1 VTVLY
6 RSIWQAPE
14 DDAIQVAT
22 EEFVSW
28 LASKNITVDVPDEG
42 DAAGSGVEIEARHG
56 DNDSGTIAR
65 WVLREDR
72 DGDRW
77 LTTFTVICPEG
88 EDESWFWVDVDN
100 VSAEYLEAVT
110 VPAPRLVRHLLD
122 RMPGSHRGPQVLY
135 SGALHLRA
143 DQLSEFYTELKDSDR
158 ELPVVVFGYDPKIG
172 IDRSMERARTAA
184 EILAGHCRVYSLGD
198 LGEENFR
205 NHVGDDLAVWRGAA
219 RVYLPGVNP
228 DNPNPQR
235 HKYFLPRTF
244 AHSKRKPGMLVADYM
259 ARLISRQPPPKAF
272 FGLRSLIDT
281 RDFAAYEELFS
292 EYEAIRREAD
302 GLKEELFDAT
312 AELDDVADRLQT
324 ARREQ
329 QRVWNAA
336 RSSGVDG
343 ELMEALTLTVE
354 IEDSRFAEPG
364 SCQEAIDLAGQHL
377 GSLVV
382 HTEAGQD
389 LESIDQALESRSW
402 TRSIWQGL
410 VALNE
415 YAVAAAEFNGNFWL
429 WCSDSGH
436 AWAWPATDKKLA
448 MGESQDVKTNA
459 RYREQR
465 VFPVDESVRPGG
477 RILMLAHLK
486 IAQGGGNHIPRVYF
500 YDDTKGTTG
509 KVHVGFIGPHN
520 LVKNRSG

>member
-1 VTVLY
+1 MSVLY

-42 DAAGSGVEIEARHG
+42 DAEGPGVEIEARHG
-56 DNDSGTIAR
+56 GNDSGAIAR

-77 LTTFTVICPEG
+77 VTTFTVICPEG

-100 VSAEYLEAVT
+100 VSAEYLETVT

-122 RMPGSHRGPQVLY
+122 RMPGSHRGPQVLH

-143 DQLSEFYTELKDSDR
+143 DQLSEFYTELKDADR
-158 ELPVVVFGYDPKIG
+158 ELPVVVFAYDPKIG

-184 EILAGHCRVYSLGD
+184 EILAGLCRVYSLGD

-205 NHVGDDLAVWRGAA
+205 NHVGEDLAVWRGAA

-244 AHSKRKPGMLVADYM
+244 DHSERKPGMLVADYM
-259 ARLISRQPPPKAF
+259 ARLMSRQPPPKAF

-292 EYEAIRREAD
+292 EYEAVRREAD
-302 GLKEELFDAT
+302 DFKEELFDAT
-312 AELDDVADRLQT
+312 AELDDVAHRLHA

-336 RSSGVDG
+336 LEAGVDG
-343 ELMEALTLTVE
+343 ELMEALNEAVE
-354 IEDSRFAEPG
+354 IGDARFSEPG
-364 SCQEAIDLAGQHL
+364 SCQEAIDLASQHL

-382 HTEAGQD
+382 HSDAGQD
-389 LESIDQALESRSW
+389 LESIDQALESTHWVRQ
-402 TRSIWQGL
+402 IWLGL

-415 YAVAAAEFNGNFWL
+415 YATVAAEFKGGFWE
-429 WCSDSGH
+429 WCAGSGSI
-436 AWAWPATDKKLA
+436 WVWPATDKKLA
-448 MGESQDVKTNA
+448 MVESQDVKTND
-459 RYREQR
+459 RYRRQR
-465 VFPVDESVRPGG
+465 VFPVDRSVRPGSQ
-477 RILMLAHLK
+477 ILMLAHLK
-486 IAQGGGNHIPRVYF
+486 IAEGGGNHIPRVYF
-500 YDDTKGTTG
+500 FDDTKGATG
-509 KVHVGFIGPHN
+509 KMHIGFIGPHY
-520 LVKNRSG
+520 LVENRSG